1 MYPLFGLRGGGCQS
15 LEDNMSPKKLNFFLA
30 PTLTEIAIFFSCR
43 TTKSCEGWNK
53 TLLTTK
59 NKNTFFS

>member
-15 LEDNMSPKKLNFFLA
+15 LEDMSPKKLNFFLA

-43 TTKSCEGWNK
+43 TTRAVLRAVRGEIKPC
-53 TLLTTK
+53 
-59 NKNTFFS
+59 